1 MSDLHEVLLSMKI
14 EMEIGSDPLH
24 KKKKK
29 SDSQLRVSHIMCG
42 KKRRERKRVEEKLK
56 TV

>member
-29 SDSQLRVSHIMCG
+29 VTASSVFLTLCAGRKGG
-42 KKRRERKRVEEKLK
+42 KGRGWRKN
-56 TV
+56 